1 MTSEAKL
8 HILDMALK
16 LLLRLVSLKSN
27 NEKDL
32 LVEKIQAASCTL
44 QEIAKRFENCKK
56 NAAEILENSKIGL
69 ADVKKVCD
77 TLLL

>member
-1 MTSEAKL
+1 
-8 HILDMALK
+8 MALK

-32 LVEKIQAASCTL
+32 LVEKIQNASCTL
-44 QEIAKRFENCKK
+44 QEISKRFENCKK

-77 TLLL
+77 ALMI